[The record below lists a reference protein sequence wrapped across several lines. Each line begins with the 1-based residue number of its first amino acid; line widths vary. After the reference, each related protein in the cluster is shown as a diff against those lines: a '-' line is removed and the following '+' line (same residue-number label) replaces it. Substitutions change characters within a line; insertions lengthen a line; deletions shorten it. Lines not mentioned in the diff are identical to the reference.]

1 MSLFWMF
8 QAPRGMQSGSEAELQ
23 GLKGP
28 RLTLWLTAV
37 LLAAFLAWSYFS
49 EIDQVAR
56 AQGAVIPSS
65 SVKIIQTKDG
75 GVLKPLPVRAGDLVA
90 RGDVLAEFDETEARA
105 EVREGRAKLA
115 SLTATVARLRSELF
129 GERPSFDFGEYET
142 LVRSQAL
149 LLERRQGSHR
159 DQLAAIDTLLA
170 LVREEIAINEPLI
183 ELGDVSRAE
192 ILRLQRQEAELVAE
206 RTNTVN
212 DYFQDAQAQLA
223 EAEEELERTRQLLVQ
238 REQQL
243 TRTVIRSP
251 VRGLIKSIQTTTEGG
266 VIRPGDDVME
276 IVPVDDDLIIEA
288 KLSPADRGFVALGDS
303 ASVKIDA
310 YDYTIY
316 GDLQGEVTYI
326 SADTIE
332 EDTAQGPQKA
342 YLIKVR
348 TFGRSF
354 SGRPEEQL
362 EIVPGMTSMVEV
374 KLGRHS
380 IFSFLI
386 KPIAKTLQESLGE
399 K

>member
-1 MSLFWMF
+1 
-8 QAPRGMQSGSEAELQ
+8 
-23 GLKGP
+23 
-28 RLTLWLTAV
+28 
-37 LLAAFLAWSYFS
+37 
-49 EIDQVAR
+49 
-56 AQGAVIPSS
+56 
-65 SVKIIQTKDG
+65 
-75 GVLKPLPVRAGDLVA
+75 
-90 RGDVLAEFDETEARA
+90 
-105 EVREGRAKLA
+105 
-115 SLTATVARLRSELF
+115 
-129 GERPSFDFGEYET
+129 
-142 LVRSQAL
+142 
-149 LLERRQGSHR
+149 
-159 DQLAAIDTLLA
+159 
-170 LVREEIAINEPLI
+170 
-183 ELGDVSRAE
+183 
-192 ILRLQRQEAELVAE
+192 
-206 RTNTVN
+206 
-212 DYFQDAQAQLA
+212 
-223 EAEEELERTRQLLVQ
+223 
-238 REQQL
+238 
-243 TRTVIRSP
+243 
-251 VRGLIKSIQTTTEGG
+251 
-266 VIRPGDDVME
+266 
-276 IVPVDDDLIIEA
+276 
-288 KLSPADRGFVALGDS
+288 LSPADRGFVALGDS